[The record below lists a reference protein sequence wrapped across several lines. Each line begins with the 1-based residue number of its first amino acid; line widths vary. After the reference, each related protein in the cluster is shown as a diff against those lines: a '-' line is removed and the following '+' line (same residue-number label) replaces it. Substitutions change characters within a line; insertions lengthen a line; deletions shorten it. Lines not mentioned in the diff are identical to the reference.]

1 MDYIFSPSIAFV
13 WHRSVFSLL
22 LGASGVA
29 AHSRLVNIVVDGV
42 LYDGYDPKVPNNP
55 DVLAA
60 WGTTVTDDGWVN
72 HEDYRGP
79 NIVCHRDAVNA
90 QGYAPV
96 QAGSTVDVQWQGYPE
111 SHKGPVLTY
120 LARCGD
126 GPGACATA
134 NKTELEF
141 FLVDSEGLID
151 PDVDSDEHASA
162 PGYWASDLFREN
174 NSSRVVQIPED
185 LAAGHYV
192 LRQELIALH
201 YALLPTMGGPQHYPQ
216 CVNIEVV
223 GGGDARPAGVRAT
236 ELYNWDQGVAEGEV
250 VEADPGLEYDIS
262 SSPLAE
268 YTVPGPTLY
277 SGAATGVE
285 QTLSTVTS
293 SASAVPE
300 DGAVRTSVVTLRTE
314 PEAVSGSPP
323 VPALVTGS
331 HCAKP

>member
-1 MDYIFSPSIAFV
+1 MPPTTTLSLFS
-13 WHRSVFSLL
+13 SLL

-29 AHSRLVNIVVDGV
+29 AHSRITNIVVDGV
-42 LYDGYDPKVPNNP
+42 LYDGYNPKVPTNP
-55 DVLAA
+55 EVLVA
-60 WGTTVTDDGWVN
+60 WSTTVTDDGWVN
-72 HEDYRGP
+72 FEDYRSP
-79 NIVCHRDAVNA
+79 NIVCHRDAANA

-96 QAGSTVDVQWQGYPE
+96 AAGSNVDVQWQGYPE

-126 GPGACATA
+126 SPGACATVD
-134 NKTELEF
+134 KTGLAF
-141 FLVDSEGLID
+141 FLIDSEGLID
-151 PDVDSDEHASA
+151 PDVYSDPHSLA

-201 YALLPTMGGPQHYPQ
+201 YATLPDVGPQHYPQ

-223 GGGDARPAGVRAT
+223 GGGDVRPAGLRAS
-236 ELYNWDQGVAEGEV
+236 ELYHWDGGLEEGEE
-250 VEADPGLEYDIS
+250 VEADPGLDYDIS
-262 SSPLAE
+262 TSPLAE
-268 YTVPGPTLY
+268 YTVPGPTLH
-277 SGAATGVE
+277 SGAATSVE

-300 DGAVRTSVVTLRTE
+300 ESDAREKAKARARTLRTE
-314 PEAVSGSPP
+314 VRAEPTP
-323 VPALVTGS
+323 V
-331 HCAKP
+331 